1 VYEEF
6 AVTRWNQIKDDLA
19 LDGIF
24 SSGGGW
30 VAGVGSSG
38 GFDEEEMYFV
48 DGDGAMFYTAR
59 YDVEFAW
66 V

>member
-1 VYEEF
+1 M
-6 AVTRWNQIKDDLA
+6 A

-30 VAGVGSSG
+30 VAGVGSSR
-38 GFDEEEMYFV
+38 GFDEEEMDFV
-48 DGDGAMFYTAR
+48 DGDGAMFDAAR